1 MKRPELDHRMTEAG
15 LAGGAAVT
23 TGPGPKWLQPV
34 HIDRLLLAT
43 M

>member
-23 TGPGPKWLQPV
+23 TGPDPKCGFSLY
-34 HIDRLLLAT
+34 T
-43 M
+43 